1 MSSEQLVAMNWGSQ
15 YVLEYDASSD
25 EYISDGELEEG
36 MWLSADEDD
45 DFMIRHEAPDPVL
58 SVTHHE

>member
-1 MSSEQLVAMNWGSQ
+1 MDWGSQ

-45 DFMIRHEAPDPVL
+45 DLMLPPPAAAVPEPVP
-58 SVTHHE
+58 SVTYQE